1 MEIHCFC
8 GVSIDRC
15 NGILHTYHDNL
26 WSFCPMKSY
35 FRPEID
41 AIAGYAPGEQPKMSN
56 LIKLNTNENPYPPS
70 PEVLKVLHNFD
81 PARLRRYP
89 DPTADGLRDIFAAS
103 VNMKRENV
111 IIGNGSDDLLTMI
124 FRAFT
129 DKDRSVAVFEPT
141 YSLYPVLAAMQGAE
155 VTRIALDKENF
166 SYPDNAVELAGDANL
181 LIITRP
187 NAPTGNCADK
197 ELVRNICRNF
207 DGIVLIDEAYS
218 DFAADNCSEF
228 AAEFDNVLVMRTF
241 SKGSSMAGLR
251 LGYAFGNKILIDGL
265 MKLKDSYNVDMLSQ
279 ELAKAN
285 FLDVQYRA
293 ECTAKII
300 ADREKLT
307 GELQKLGFKVIP
319 SQANFLFASPPDGDG
334 AGAFAALR
342 EEAVIVRYFPGE
354 ITGKYLRI
362 TIGTPEENARLLE
375 VLAKRY

>member
-1 MEIHCFC
+1 
-8 GVSIDRC
+8 
-15 NGILHTYHDNL
+15 
-26 WSFCPMKSY
+26 MKSY
-35 FRPEID
+35 FRKEID
-41 AIAGYAPGEQPKMSN
+41 ALAGYTTGEQPKIPN

-70 PEVLKVLHNFD
+70 PAVAEALKNFD
-81 PARLRRYP
+81 IAKLRRYP
-89 DPTADGLRDIFAAS
+89 DPFGDELRDIFAAS

-129 DKDRSVAVFEPT
+129 SPELSVAIFEPT

-155 VTRIALDKENF
+155 VIRIPLDEKTF
-166 SYPDNAVELAGDANL
+166 TYPDNAVEQAGNANL

-187 NAPTGNCADK
+187 NAPTGNCAEK
-197 ELVRNICRNF
+197 SLVRDICAKF

-218 DFAADNCSEF
+218 DFSTDNCADL

-251 LGYAFGNKILIDGL
+251 LGYAFGNADLVFGL

-285 FLDVQYRA
+285 FLDADYRKK
-293 ECTAKII
+293 CTAQII
-300 ADREKLT
+300 ADREFLT
-307 GELQKLGFKVIP
+307 QELTALGFTVVP
-319 SQANFLFASPPDGDG
+319 SQANFLFAAPPDGDG
-334 AGAFAALR
+334 AGCFAALR

-362 TIGTPEENARLLE
+362 TIGTPAENQKLLQ
-375 VLAKRY
+375 VLKNRFK

>member
-1 MEIHCFC
+1 
-8 GVSIDRC
+8 
-15 NGILHTYHDNL
+15 
-26 WSFCPMKSY
+26 MKSY
-35 FRPEID
+35 FRKEID
-41 AIAGYAPGEQPKMSN
+41 AIAGYVPGEQPVIAN

-70 PEVLKVLHNFD
+70 PEVVNVLRNFD

-89 DPTADGLRDIFAAS
+89 NPTADPLRDLFAAS

-129 DKDRSVAVFEPT
+129 SPELSVAVFEPT

-155 VTRIALDKENF
+155 VLRIPLDEETF
-166 SYPDNAVELAGDANL
+166 EYPANAVELAGNANL

-187 NAPTGNCADK
+187 NAPTGNCASK
-197 ELVRNICRNF
+197 ELVRDICRNF

-218 DFAADNCSEF
+218 DFAPDNCADF

-251 LGYAFGNKILIDGL
+251 LGYAFGNEKLIFGL

-285 FLDVQYRA
+285 FTDAAYRA
-293 ECTAKII
+293 KCVQQII
-300 ADREKLT
+300 ADREKLAADLR
-307 GELQKLGFKVIP
+307 ELNFKVIP
-319 SQANFLFASPPDGDG
+319 SSANFLFAAPPDSDG
-334 AGAFAALR
+334 EAAFKILR
-342 EEAVIVRYFPGE
+342 EAAVIVRYFPGKV
-354 ITGKYLRI
+354 TGKYLRI
-362 TIGTPEENARLLE
+362 TIGTPEENARLLA
-375 VLAKRY
+375 VLKEHYGK

>member
-1 MEIHCFC
+1 
-8 GVSIDRC
+8 
-15 NGILHTYHDNL
+15 
-26 WSFCPMKSY
+26 MKSY

-300 ADREKLT
+300 SDREKLT

-362 TIGTPEENARLLE
+362 TIGTPEENTRLLE

>member
-1 MEIHCFC
+1 
-8 GVSIDRC
+8 
-15 NGILHTYHDNL
+15 
-26 WSFCPMKSY
+26 MKSF
-35 FRPEID
+35 FRKEID
-41 AIAGYAPGEQPKMSN
+41 AIAGYTPGEQPKLAN

-70 PEVLKVLHNFD
+70 PEVIKVLQNFD

-89 DPTADGLRDIFAAS
+89 DPTADGLRDIFARS

-129 DKDRSVAVFEPT
+129 DQELSVAIFEPT
-141 YSLYPVLAAMQGAE
+141 YSLYPVLAAMQGAR
-155 VTRIALDKENF
+155 VTKIPLDKDDF
-166 SYPDNAVELAGDANL
+166 SYPENAVELAGDANL

-187 NAPTGNCADK
+187 NAPTGNCADR
-197 ELVRNICRNF
+197 ELVRKICREF
-207 DGIVLIDEAYS
+207 DGVVLIDEAYS
-218 DFAADNCSEF
+218 DFSADNCGDF

-251 LGYAFGNKILIDGL
+251 LGYAFGNKVLIDGL

-285 FLDVQYRA
+285 FLDAAYRA
-293 ECTAKII
+293 KCTAQIV
-300 ADREKLT
+300 ADREKLRSSL
-307 GELQKLGFKVIP
+307 EDLGFKVIP
-319 SQANFLFASPPDGDG
+319 SQANFLFAAPPDGDG

-342 EEAVIVRYFPGE
+342 EAAVIVRYFPGE
-354 ITGKYLRI
+354 TTGKYLRI

-375 VLAKRY
+375 VLAQRYQA

>member
-1 MEIHCFC
+1 
-8 GVSIDRC
+8 
-15 NGILHTYHDNL
+15 
-26 WSFCPMKSY
+26 MKSY

>member
-1 MEIHCFC
+1 
-8 GVSIDRC
+8 
-15 NGILHTYHDNL
+15 
-26 WSFCPMKSY
+26 MKSY

-41 AIAGYAPGEQPKMSN
+41 AIAGYTPGEQPKVAN

-70 PEVLKVLHNFD
+70 PEVLKVLKNFD

-89 DPTADGLRDIFAAS
+89 DPMADSLRDLFADS

-111 IIGNGSDDLLTMI
+111 IVGNGSDDLLTMI

-129 DKDRSVAVFEPT
+129 SPELPVAVFEPT
-141 YSLYPVLAAMQGAE
+141 YSLYPVLAAMQGAP
-155 VTRIALDKENF
+155 VIRIPLDQEDF
-166 SYPDNAVELAGDANL
+166 SYPADAVQQAGKANL

-187 NAPTGNCADK
+187 NAPTGNCAEK
-197 ELVRNICRNF
+197 PLVREICRNF

-218 DFAADNCSEF
+218 DFSVDNCADF

-251 LGYAFGNKILIDGL
+251 LGYAFGNAGLIEGL

-285 FLDVQYRA
+285 FMDSRYRR

-300 ADREKLT
+300 ADRDKLAGQLT
-307 GELQKLGFKVIP
+307 EIGFKVIP
-319 SQANFLFASPPDGDG
+319 SQANFLFAAPPDGDG
-334 AGAFAALR
+334 AGAFQALR
-342 EEAVIVRYFPGE
+342 EQAVIVRYFPGE

-362 TIGTPEENARLLE
+362 TIGTPEENQRLFQILE
-375 VLAKRY
+375 ERFR

>member
-1 MEIHCFC
+1 
-8 GVSIDRC
+8 
-15 NGILHTYHDNL
+15 
-26 WSFCPMKSY
+26 MKSY

-155 VTRIALDKENF
+155 VTKIALDENDF

>member
-1 MEIHCFC
+1 
-8 GVSIDRC
+8 
-15 NGILHTYHDNL
+15 
-26 WSFCPMKSY
+26 MKSY

-56 LIKLNTNENPYPPS
+56 LNKLNTNENPYPPS

-155 VTRIALDKENF
+155 VTKIALDKENF

-187 NAPTGNCADK
+187 NAPTGNSADK
-197 ELVRNICRNF
+197 ELVRDICRNF

-218 DFAADNCSEF
+218 DFAVDNCSEF

-285 FLDVQYRA
+285 FLDAAYREKCTVQI
-293 ECTAKII
+293 KS
-300 ADREKLT
+300 DREKLSQ
-307 GELQKLGFKVIP
+307 ELQKLGFKVIP
-319 SQANFLFASPPDGDG
+319 SQANFLFAAPPDGDG
-334 AGAFAALR
+334 AGVFQALR
-342 EEAVIVRYFPGE
+342 DEAVIVRYFPGE
-354 ITGKYLRI
+354 ITGRYLRI

-375 VLAKRY
+375 VLEKRFRA